1 MKRDANIELLRIVSM
16 ILIIAGHLVEQNN
29 VIEKI
34 NGISLFTALLLGSAY
49 RIAVNIFLLIGVWFM
64 VNKEFSARRITFPHG
79 FMAFHL
85 KPHKKEETTWKS
97 YSFLYYHFSQNACLS
112 FLFYPGW
119 FPLGMRG
126 SGSCIPGEC
135 DVESLM

>member
-1 MKRDANIELLRIVSM
+1 MFNTVKRDANIELLRIVSM

-64 VNKEFSARRITFPHG
+64 VNKEFSARRIIVLYGEVWFYG
-79 FMAFHL
+79 I
-85 KPHKKEETTWKS
+85 
-97 YSFLYYHFSQNACLS
+97 FLTGIVIF
-112 FLFYPGW
+112 G
-119 FPLGMRG
+119 GG
-126 SGSCIPGEC
+126 I
-135 DVESLM
+135 